1 MNFLGLRGTGNFG
14 TDERP
19 KDFRETILW
28 LNPNGTAP
36 LTALMSRMKKEGLK
50 DPEYSWWE
58 ETQDVVRLSL
68 NGALLVGDTTFV
80 VDSGALQLVQG
91 DVLLVEVDDTGLGE
105 LIEVSADPT
114 VDTSFTATR
123 GAAGTTAAGIAD
135 GVFMTKIGNVFA
147 EGTNS
152 PTASNKNPTKLSNF
166 AQIFKTTYELTN
178 TTLET
183 TFRTGD
189 PVKNDKKRK
198 MFDHSRDLEF
208 AFLFGRSHETVGS
221 NGKPK
226 RYTGGL
232 NEFIQTNRTV
242 FTNDL
247 TEDNLIDSISPV
259 FDYDGAGIGNERLVF
274 AGNNALTALN
284 RLARNSAST
293 RINFDGTIK
302 VYGMELQKWIMPQGT
317 MYVRTHPL
325 MNTHGRFK
333 NSMFVIN
340 PAGIHYR
347 PLRDTRS
354 KDNIQENDADVLKGM
369 WLTEAGIEVHHER
382 TMAYLGNVNSAAFA
396 A

>member
-50 DPEYSWWE
+50 DPEYNWWE
-58 ETQDVVRLSL
+58 ETQDVVRLQL
-68 NGALLVGDTTFV
+68 DGALLVSDTTFT
-80 VDSGALQLVQG
+80 VDEGALQLVKG
-91 DVLLVEVDDTGLGE
+91 DILLIEVDDTGLGE
-105 LIEVSADPT
+105 LVEVSADPSI
-114 VDTSFTATR
+114 DTEFEAIR

-135 GVFMTKIGNVFA
+135 DVFITKIGNVFS
-147 EGTNS
+147 EGSNS
-152 PTASNKNPTKLSNF
+152 PTASNKNPTKLTNF

-178 TTLET
+178 TTIET

-208 AFLFGRSHETVGS
+208 AFLFGRSHETVGD

-247 TEDNLIDSISPV
+247 TEDALIDSISPV

-293 RINFDGTIK
+293 RINFDGSIK

-340 PAGIHYR
+340 PAGIVYR

-382 TMAYLGNVNSAAFA
+382 TMAYLGNVNSSAFA
-396 A
+396 S